1 MSLWASYLLVSET
14 YYDTRLPGTNES
26 GNIPSMSGNQ
36 WTRKDSWQAAALVLL
51 TILLSIRKG
60 PFWEAFLI
68 SLRHILLYY
77 LYGVAMV
84 FIFVGLTKKTV
95 KYKPN
100 KATMVKW
107 AIGLGAFFAVSQFV
121 HEGFLM
127 FTGQLK

>member
-1 MSLWASYLLVSET
+1 M
-14 YYDTRLPGTNES
+14 PGTNES
-26 GNIPSMSGNQ
+26 GNILSMSENQ

-60 PFWEAFLI
+60 PFWEALLI

-100 KATMVKW
+100 KAAMVKW

-127 FTGQLK
+127 FTGQMK